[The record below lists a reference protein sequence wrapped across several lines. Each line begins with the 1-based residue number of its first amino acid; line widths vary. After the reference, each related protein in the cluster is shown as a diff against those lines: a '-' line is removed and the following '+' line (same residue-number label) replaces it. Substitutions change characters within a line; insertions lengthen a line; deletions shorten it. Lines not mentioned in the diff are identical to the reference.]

1 MKRIYISAV
10 IAILLSVA
18 PAKAQIV
25 NYDFGGTV
33 QNNDVVSWLDL
44 YDFSFTS
51 HNFGTARSMAMGNA
65 FTALGADMVSA
76 SLNPAG
82 IGMYVG
88 GDFSFTPMIGVS
100 KSKTMGGDPYYSSGD
115 YEYFDDHTTRM
126 AVPSFGVVFPLSKST
141 GNFTNINFGF
151 SYNRIADFNQD
162 RLMASYD
169 NDAVNSVANY
179 FRNFADID
187 NLQTDSSGK
196 MDFGDDPYYWG
207 PVLAYKSG
215 LINKYDDGWFIDRIG
230 ANALVDQYSA
240 TQTRGSLGEWAFT
253 VGFNI
258 VDRLYLG
265 VSLGIQSLNYK
276 HNTYYGENY
285 HYADDAPAVDGAGV
299 PLDYQLHNVGYM
311 QNTTISGSGHN
322 FKLGLTARPF
332 DWLRVGVAYHTPT
345 YYSLDFTYMSDMNSD
360 MQRVGNDPEGLGVPP
375 GGFDYNEVY
384 SPILED
390 YGSNAWEFRSPSRL
404 LAGVAVT
411 LGRRAILSADFER
424 SWYQTIRLQDSP
436 LGDELSVIYKQN
448 YKSVFKGSN
457 TLRLGGEFYLLPA
470 LALRAGYI
478 WSGKTLRSDYE
489 HAIFSRPIPT
499 EQSFLTAGIGLHLSK
514 TTTLDFA
521 YQYGTTHYTSEQLF
535 YITETVDGV
544 TEEIFGSELFTTK
557 TTRHNAVLTLSFR
570 F

>member
-18 PAKAQIV
+18 PAKAQKV
-25 NYDFGGTV
+25 DYDFGGTV

-141 GNFTNINFGF
+141 GNFTNINFAF

-169 NDAVNSVANY
+169 NKAVNSVANY

-207 PVLAYKSG
+207 PVLAYKTG
-215 LINKYDDGWFIDRIG
+215 LINKYEDGWFVDRIG

-265 VSLGIQSLNYK
+265 LSLGIQSLNYK

-285 HYADDAPAVDGAGV
+285 HYANDAPAVDSEDV

-345 YYSLDFTYMSDMNSD
+345 YYSFDFTYMSDMNSD

-436 LGDELSVIYKQN
+436 FGDELSVIYKQN
-448 YKSVFKGSN
+448 CKGVFKGSN

-470 LALRAGYI
+470 VALRAGYI

-499 EQSFLTAGIGLHLSK
+499 EQSFLTAGFGLHLNK

-535 YITETVDGV
+535 YITETVDDV
-544 TEEIFGSELFTTK
+544 TEEIIGSEVFTTK